1 MGGLRTFLLLP
12 KKWKLVQYLGGR
24 SNKRRRGLFTFLLW
38 NGHTCPPLPHTAA
51 DREIKVCAHRRQ
63 PNIFRFQEKSPM
75 QTFFFRISVQTK
87 LSQSRSPAFLGL
99 SVLDF
104 KCKMAALPDSSPFP
118 RLSPGLR
125 SLPSSPAV
133 KLGYKG
139 AEGVVGGNIN

>member
-1 MGGLRTFLLLP
+1 MGGLRTLLLLS

-51 DREIKVCAHRRQ
+51 DREIKVCAQ
-63 PNIFRFQEKSPM
+63 AGPQIYFAFRKPQCRPFSG
-75 QTFFFRISVQTK
+75 F
-87 LSQSRSPAFLGL
+87 LSKQNCHKAEAPVFLGL

-104 KCKMAALPDSSPFP
+104 KCKAAALPDSSPFP

>member
-1 MGGLRTFLLLP
+1 M
-12 KKWKLVQYLGGR
+12 YLGFGKKP
-24 SNKRRRGLFTFLLW
+24 NADLFSGFLSKQ
-38 NGHTCPPLPHTAA
+38 NCH
-51 DREIKVCAHRRQ
+51 KVEA
-63 PNIFRFQEKSPM
+63 
-75 QTFFFRISVQTK
+75 
-87 LSQSRSPAFLGL
+87 PALLEL

-104 KCKMAALPDSSPFP
+104 KCKAVALPDSSPFP